1 MISYKEFS
9 DIICDIKDRCYK
21 VGKTNS
27 TIDLELEKDMVMTYL
42 YLKLEELH
50 KCTNTMF
57 LLDTSIL
64 DGTPTDLK
72 KLYNVYRREL
82 QELGGING

>member
-21 VGKTNS
+21 VGKTTS

-64 DGTPTDLK
+64 EGTPTDLK
-72 KLYNVYRREL
+72 KLYNIYRREL
-82 QELGGING
+82 QELGDSNG